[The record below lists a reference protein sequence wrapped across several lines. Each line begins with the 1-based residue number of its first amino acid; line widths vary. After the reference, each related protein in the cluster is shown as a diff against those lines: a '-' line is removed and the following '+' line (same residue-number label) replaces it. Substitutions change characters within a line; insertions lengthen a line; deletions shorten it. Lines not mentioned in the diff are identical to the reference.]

1 MSDFTRKHN
10 TKVIDNKKYE
20 FGIDGDTYY
29 DEKEYGVKLKG
40 SKDDI
45 TVLAR
50 KKYVDT
56 EIATL
61 KKYVDDENQ
70 KQDVKIDKNTA
81 DIVDLST
88 RVTTNESEISELK
101 NEVSLLDTTIVST
114 EITLTPISEIVLNPR
129 FVKAVFTVTNKDIT
143 AIHLYIQELK
153 TTINDITT
161 GNDLK
166 FNVSITI
173 PEGYTMSTDRY
184 DFICVSDSGGNTYL
198 SAQSKRFISYSV
210 YTNNLNINDESVSFD
225 LVAYS
230 DYAYSNGNVNLFD
243 IITTII

>member
-1 MSDFTRKHN
+1 MSNFTRKHN
-10 TKVIDNKKYE
+10 IEVRENKKYE
-20 FGIDGDTYY
+20 FGTDGDIYY
-29 DEKEYGVKLKG
+29 NSQELGVKLKG
-40 SKDDI
+40 SDDKI

-56 EIATL
+56 E
-61 KKYVDDENQ
+61 NQ
-70 KQDVKIDKNTA
+70 KQDVNIQQNA
-81 DIVDLST
+81 DDIEALDE
-88 RVTTNESEISELK
+88 RVTTTEEEISQLK
-101 NEVSLLDTTIVST
+101 TDVSLLDTTIVST

-143 AIHLYIQELK
+143 AIRLYIHELK

-161 GNDLK
+161 GNNLK

-198 SAQSKRFISYSV
+198 STQSKRFISYSV

-230 DYAYSNGNVNLFD
+230 DYDYSNGNVNLFD